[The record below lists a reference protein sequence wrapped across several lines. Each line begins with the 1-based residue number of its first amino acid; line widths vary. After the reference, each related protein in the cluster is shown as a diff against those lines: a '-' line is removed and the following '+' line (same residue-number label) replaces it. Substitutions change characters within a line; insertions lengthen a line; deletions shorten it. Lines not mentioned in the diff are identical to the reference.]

1 MYTNEEM
8 THDYVREELGI
19 EEIDRR
25 VQALDPDGS
34 MNSIAQLHGDGWKPE
49 QVYEFA
55 QLAKQWMDGEQEV
68 RIFCHRYNGLEIRQ
82 NKTREQLE
90 QTVLDNECQRRSTA
104 NWKEKQDDKKAT
116 DAKPYVIGAGD

>member
-1 MYTNEEM
+1 MYPNEEM

-25 VQALDPDGS
+25 VQALDPDSS

-55 QLAKQWMDGEQEV
+55 QLAKQWMDGEQGV
-68 RIFCHRYNGLEIRQ
+68 RIYRHRYKGLETRQ

-90 QTVLDNECQRRSTA
+90 QTVLDHECQRRSPE
-104 NWKEKQDDKKAT
+104 NWRAKRDAEKAT
-116 DAKPYVIGAGD
+116 D